1 MGIFL
6 LKEVFYVAWQDVG
19 KRLPN
24 RRHGQCALEVPVAGV
39 GRATRRD
46 SIPLEQ
52 EMCPGGGSGGG

>member
-24 RRHGQCALEVPVAGV
+24 RRHRQCALEVPVAGV
-39 GRATRRD
+39 GRAIRKD
-46 SIPLEQ
+46 SLPLEQ
-52 EMCPGGGSGGG
+52 